1 MLAGGSL
8 AGAVGRVGPYAQPI
22 VCADRRSLPVA
33 RVDLRRAVEPTRSRP
48 ALWARCELGQPPP
61 ATARGAIGRLAR
73 GRTSGAGVAWAAV
86 RILGPLARAN
96 AAHAEQL
103 LASLRKTPLST
114 RQLANGFAQYQRASR
129 PVRERLV
136 ESPQL
141 LLEAVAARQEEKVA
155 ERLREGPEGEG
166 LADLRLL
173 EAVGARLKR
182 RLSALSLPLTAL
194 SPAVTAVVASLQPA
208 LESLQ
213 RHLTRVCP
221 HDIPRD
227 SGVDILVMTNNL
239 SSYPI

>member
-1 MLAGGSL
+1 M
-8 AGAVGRVGPYAQPI
+8 
-22 VCADRRSLPVA
+22 
-33 RVDLRRAVEPTRSRP
+33 
-48 ALWARCELGQPPP
+48 
-61 ATARGAIGRLAR
+61 
-73 GRTSGAGVAWAAV
+73 
-86 RILGPLARAN
+86 ARAN